1 LYLYGWNL
9 VPIKLVFAANL
20 LVAKQTFLCQFC
32 SQTNWV
38 ASANWRAKNWR
49 SGHLNGFSVIWNL
62 FCFFIFPKIY
72 DRFQILQKYTTTAI
86 PHGVWAQQPYH
97 TAAGGAIVFQTPC
110 GVPFMNS
117 TRAVVL

>member
-1 LYLYGWNL
+1 
-9 VPIKLVFAANL
+9 L
-20 LVAKQTFLCQFC
+20 LQRTGEQKTGG
-32 SQTNWV
+32 
-38 ASANWRAKNWR
+38 RAIQID
-49 SGHLNGFSVIWNL
+49 SLL
-62 FCFFIFPKIY
+62 FGIFFVFFIFPKIY